1 MEMKP
6 LKSIASPK
14 YIAKMLKEKSLQVYS
29 IRLSPEMLRRLKKL
43 AKQEKTTVSGLIR
56 QLIMDKTLYE
66 ED

>member
-1 MEMKP
+1 MKP